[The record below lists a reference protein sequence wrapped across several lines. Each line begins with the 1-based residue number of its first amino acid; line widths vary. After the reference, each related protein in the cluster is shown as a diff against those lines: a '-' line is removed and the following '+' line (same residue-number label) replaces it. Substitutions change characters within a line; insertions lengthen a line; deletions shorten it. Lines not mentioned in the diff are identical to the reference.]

1 MRATSRA
8 PLQGR
13 VGDAAAPVAIPRS
26 PSDWGRGAEKARRG
40 GVEEERR
47 ERGSNPNPRQFPG
60 QETHRGLENLTSP
73 SSPSPAFEGRRRP
86 SRHQL
91 RACVRATGQEGTV
104 AGPLDSSSLWTQF
117 EDINNIKRRKFEYR
131 SCRSLRALQFRV

>member
-1 MRATSRA
+1 MRTTSRA
-8 PLQGR
+8 PLQGC

-47 ERGSNPNPRQFPG
+47 ERESNPNPRQFPG
-60 QETHRGLENLTSP
+60 QETHRGLENLTSS

-86 SRHQL
+86 SRRQP

-104 AGPLDSSSLWTQF
+104 AGPLDSSSLWSQF